1 MLYFSHLH
9 TVEDANN
16 YHTHFKVKKKKTKK
30 QAKQNSY
37 ANYKTKDEVMIN
49 KTL

>member
-1 MLYFSHLH
+1 MLIITTH
-9 TVEDANN
+9 TL
-16 YHTHFKVKKKKTKK
+16 KWRKKTKK